1 MSAGVPPGGGGL
13 PFANMLGSLPV
24 SALES
29 LAATFLQQQQQQQQ
43 QQQHDP
49 QQQWGANAGGYHD
62 PSWGGAQAGYNNRG
76 QRWKVCRHFLNG
88 RCTFGDKCNF
98 SHDMSREEGGQGRA
112 TWKSRGTRTLALS
125 DMPPGW
131 DAAKMRDY
139 FCELGKVEEAHVT
152 SPGNGYVTFCTA
164 NSAENVKR
172 VLPDLEPVEGEYRIQ
187 AEYDT
192 RAEKRTASSAFAD
205 APSDRSAPPRIETG
219 AGNASVDLM
228 KIISSLTGGGP
239 AAKQETTYLLM
250 HAESHEELTT
260 SIEHDTWH
268 VTDAVVQ
275 RIAQALV
282 ANEKVCL
289 LFSVRGSQMYTG
301 YATVVSAPMKR
312 ESADSNVAK
321 SLPSSWEWLVSVK
334 WGAVGSVPFES
345 SSAAAQALTHGEAMS
360 PEDGTNL
367 CALVD
372 AAEKEAVQLVG
383 DPTYVARLTT
393 HLCHRNTHR
402 YDAAL
407 IALGEVP
414 VEDAD

>member
-43 QQQHDP
+43 QQHDP
-49 QQQWGANAGGYHD
+49 QQQWGTSDGGYYD

-76 QRWKVCRHFLNG
+76 QRWKVCRHFLND

-98 SHDMSREEGGQGRA
+98 SHDTSREEGGKGRA
-112 TWKSRGTRTLALS
+112 PWKSRGTRTLALS
-125 DMPPGW
+125 DMPPAW
-131 DAAKMRDY
+131 DADKMRDY

-172 VLPDLEPVEGEYRIQ
+172 VLPELEPVEGEYRIQ

-192 RAEKRTASSAFAD
+192 RAEKRPASSAFD
-205 APSDRSAPPRIETG
+205 TPPDRSAPPRIETS
-219 AGNASVDLM
+219 AGNASVDLLN
-228 KIISSLTGGGP
+228 IISSLTGGRQ
-239 AAKQETTYLLM
+239 AAQQVTTYLLM

-260 SIEHDTWH
+260 SIEHDIWH
-268 VTDAVVQ
+268 VTEAVVP
-275 RIAQALV
+275 RIAQALI

-289 LFSVRGSQMYTG
+289 LFSVRGSETYTG
-301 YATVVSAPMKR
+301 YATVSSAPVKK
-312 ESADSNVAK
+312 ELADSDVVK
-321 SLPSSWEWLVSVK
+321 SLPPSWEWLVSVK
-334 WGAVGSVPFES
+334 WGAVGSVPLES
-345 SSAAAQALTHGEAMS
+345 SSAAAQTLTDGEAMS
-360 PEDGTNL
+360 AADGTSL
-367 CALVD
+367 CALID
-372 AAEKEAVQLVG
+372 AAEKEPVQLVG
-383 DPTYVARLTT
+383 DAK
-393 HLCHRNTHR
+393 

-407 IALGEVP
+407 IASGEVP
-414 VEDAD
+414 VEEAD